1 MNASPRS
8 RPRHPRCFRPALE
21 MKPEQRLGI
30 AFGGV
35 AHRGVSA
42 AAGIARLRPGDRVV
56 GAHLPA
62 GIGRLIERCQDVDCS
77 AGVAAEIVPF
87 VGALPDCR
95 QAFCRRVARI
105 LDADRLALDLGMAR
119 EIGADELAV
128 PGPLILR
135 IGRRVYANEP
145 PARSSV
151 RRRPPGS
158 RREVFPVV
166 LRNTTTLYRA
176 SSASV
181 KRAASSVLSVAK
193 PCSAPSALIAAIAC
207 GIESWRKPVDLE
219 KTRAAKRGRLFSAS
233 AWRIDGASNTL
244 NTITSE

>member
-1 MNASPRS
+1 MGHHGVPAAAAVNHLTPRD
-8 RPRHPRCFRPALE
+8 R
-21 MKPEQRLGI
+21 MIG
-30 AFGGV
+30 
-35 AHRGVSA
+35 AHL
-42 AAGIARLRPGDRVV
+42 AAGISCLV
-56 GAHLPA
+56 
-62 GIGRLIERCQDVDCS
+62 ERRQDVNGT
-77 AGVAAEIVPF
+77 AWVAAEIVPF
-87 VGALPDCR
+87 VGALPYLR
-95 QAFCRRVARI
+95 QAFRRGMTKVV
-105 LDADRLALDLGMAR
+105 DADGRALDLRVAR

-244 NTITSE
+244 NTITSEQRSL